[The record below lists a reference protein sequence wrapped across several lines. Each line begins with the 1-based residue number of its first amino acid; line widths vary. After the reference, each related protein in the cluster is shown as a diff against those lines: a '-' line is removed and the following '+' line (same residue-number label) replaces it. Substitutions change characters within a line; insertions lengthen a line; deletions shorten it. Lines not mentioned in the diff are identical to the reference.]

1 MPQMKR
7 AAISLALAIGFA
19 ALVWPPLGSAQD
31 KKKKKEDATTR
42 VVQGTVFDTEEK
54 TVVGAVVKLKDPRG
68 IRTYI
73 TRENGEFHFTGLRT
87 DTDYELQASF
97 NGMMSPW
104 KRLSVFDERKTPVMN
119 LKLEKAEKK
128 TP

>member
-1 MPQMKR
+1 MKR
-7 AAISLALAIGFA
+7 IAGALALAVAFGAMI
-19 ALVWPPLGSAQD
+19 SAQD
-31 KKKKKEDATTR
+31 KNKKKEDATTR
-42 VVQGTVFDTEEK
+42 VVQGTVFDSADQP
-54 TVVGAVVKLKDPRG
+54 VVGAVVKLKDPRG

-73 TRENGEFHFTGLRT
+73 TRDNGEYHFTGLRT

-104 KRLSVFDERKTPVMN
+104 KRLSVFDERKQPVMN
-119 LKLEKAEKK
+119 LKLEKQEKK

>member
-1 MPQMKR
+1 
-7 AAISLALAIGFA
+7 
-19 ALVWPPLGSAQD
+19 
-31 KKKKKEDATTR
+31 
-42 VVQGTVFDTEEK
+42 
-54 TVVGAVVKLKDPRG
+54 
-68 IRTYI
+68 
-73 TRENGEFHFTGLRT
+73 LRT